1 MRLPTLALLPLS
13 FLLIGDDVPP
23 PVQTVTVAAGD
34 SLATISARYDT
45 PGGPYRLAHVN
56 RDRIDHPDL
65 IEAGQVLVLPT
76 GDGKRWRPRPEPK
89 ASRSWTATS
98 SSSSSPSVSSSHSSG
113 GDVWWQLA
121 QCESGGDWSANT
133 GNGYYGGLQH
143 SLTTWRAF
151 GGSGYPHEHSAAA
164 QIAVATRVQAAQGW
178 GAWPACSEKLGL
190 R

>member
-1 MRLPTLALLPLS
+1 MTLRAYALLPLS
-13 FLLIGDDVPP
+13 FLLIGDDVPQP
-23 PVQTVTVAAGD
+23 PRTVTVQAGD
-34 SLATISARYDT
+34 TLHSIANRTDAV
-45 PGGPYRLAHVN
+45 GGPYRIAQVN

-65 IEAGQVLVLPT
+65 IEAGQVLILPSV
-76 GDGKRWRPRPEPK
+76 DGKRWRPRPEPK

-98 SSSSSPSVSSSHSSG
+98 SSSSSPSGSSSHPSG

-121 QCESGGDWSANT
+121 QCESGGDWAANT

-164 QIAVATRVQAAQGW
+164 QIAVATRVQAEQGW
-178 GAWPACSEKLGL
+178 GAWPACSSRLGL